1 MEEFR
6 QTVESRVV
14 SLSALD
20 SYASVINTQVIL
32 FYKNESVTP
41 DFMPAHQ
48 LEEGFYK
55 TLKQFPTLAGYLR
68 QKPDNGL
75 EIVID
80 KDDLNLPE
88 YREST
93 SDIRF
98 DSLDVAKFNP
108 SVWPEGLMS
117 AGVVPVPSGSSD
129 RIKLANV
136 HIVRLKDNSGV
147 AMFISVIHAIG
158 DGTGFYVFV
167 NRWAEETR
175 CLHSGEAVSVAN
187 YCMDRSAIQANLPDT
202 RKPLNAAT
210 KLTFTE
216 PFRMAEWMAWL
227 SLNTRNKLMDR
238 VITGAGWQGS
248 LYKINRAKLDSL
260 CTEVSKHIP
269 DGERISNN
277 DVLSALIAKTL
288 AQSEQSAATH
298 LSGAMSWLLGKQ
310 NMQKVSIA
318 CDSRMRLGISHLN
331 YVGNAQFLP
340 AFSVPIEQSESP
352 TTPGSLAEI
361 ARLVRE
367 VVNSADA
374 EHIASYFDTL
384 YNEPSSYTRPF
395 IASTLFKSTVTITSQ
410 SRFGL
415 YSADFG
421 RGAPAFAT
429 TRPNRVAEAVSILPD
444 RPPSKD
450 LYVSF
455 TNTAQML
462 ELIRNN
468 RFWSDF
474 AEFVY

>member
-6 QTVESRVV
+6 QTVESQVV

-32 FYKNESVTP
+32 FYENESATP

-48 LEEGFYK
+48 LKEGFYK
-55 TLKQFPTLAGYLR
+55 TLKQFPTLAGYFR

-93 SDIRF
+93 SDIHF
-98 DSLDVAKFNP
+98 DSLD
-108 SVWPEGLMS
+108 GLMS
-117 AGVVPVPSGSSD
+117 AGVVPIPSSSSD

-147 AMFISVIHAIG
+147 AMFISIIHAIG
-158 DGTGFYVFV
+158 DGTGFYVF
-167 NRWAEETR
+167 
-175 CLHSGEAVSVAN
+175 
-187 YCMDRSAIQANLPDT
+187 
-202 RKPLNAAT
+202 
-210 KLTFTE
+210 
-216 PFRMAEWMAWL
+216 WMAWL

-260 CTEVSKHIP
+260 RTEVSKHIP

-288 AQSEQSAATH
+288 AQSEQRFP
-298 LSGAMSWLLGKQ
+298 
-310 NMQKVSIA
+310 IA

-384 YNEPSSYTRPF
+384 YNEPSSYTRP
-395 IASTLFKSTVTITSQ
+395 Q

-462 ELIRNN
+462 ELIRTNK
-468 RFWSDF
+468 FWSDF